1 MKTQIKILILFC
13 SILFLYGCENKV
25 VAPINSKLVAKYIAF
40 EDSIS
45 SKLIKNLKNVKEFDS
60 NEEDYKPSFKLDG
73 KYYKFEREYR
83 LDSEGFLKVLHE
95 HLYYTFNY
103 ADYGIKKDSVKDRET
118 LGQRFFLK
126 FSKSYDKIIDC
137 GDTLEIEKIYPE
149 EKLIFV
155 KQYRNDGR
163 VWFYEYN

>member
-1 MKTQIKILILFC
+1 MKAQIKILILCF

-25 VAPINSKLVAKYIAF
+25 KAPVNSKLVAKYITF

-45 SKLIKNLKNVKEFDS
+45 SKLIQNLKDVKEFD
-60 NEEDYKPSFKLDG
+60 NNGQDYKPSFKLDG

-83 LDSEGFLKVLHE
+83 VDSKGFLKVLHE

-103 ADYGIKKDSVKDRET
+103 ADYGIKKDSIKDRET

-137 GDTLEIEKIYPE
+137 GDTLDIKKINPEK
-149 EKLIFV
+149 KLIFV
-155 KQYRNDGR
+155 KQHRNDGR
-163 VWFYEYN
+163 VWFYEYK